1 MIGMIY
7 SKLEVPVLKELEL
20 MQTEDV
26 VMGINMWKRG
36 GRDLVGVCN
45 IGLQIIGLYDKYLV
59 NLRMYYIFNY
69 SPTYQ

>member
-26 VMGINMWKRG
+26 VMGINM
-36 GRDLVGVCN
+36 
-45 IGLQIIGLYDKYLV
+45 
-59 NLRMYYIFNY
+59 
-69 SPTYQ
+69 